1 MKFIKI
7 TFIPQ
12 LITIIISFQFINI
25 FSTNN
30 KVEIRQCCRRKSC
43 KEEDISDKIITNK
56 EVKKVAVIGATKV
69 TYQNGKG
76 EQLEFIAENNKEK
89 EDFIKELESNGITN
103 NNIIEEHIYI
113 PKEEYFNN
121 EKSIASTSKA
131 QITANIGTC
140 STEDGKKE
148 IEFKVLTNM
157 CTETIN
163 KLEEIHKSTHSKKIF
178 LSVDDNGKDLNYHY
192 IRYIIRGNA
201 VKNIKNIL
209 FDLEKKENCWQIKQ
223 ITKNNTNN
231 DGDKIENINV
241 DIDSYTITF
250 DRITNDM
257 LTCVHN
263 VTNKYNF
270 TDNNIDDF
278 TCRVE
283 SIAEYSSE
291 KSKKIKKPE
300 ETSNS
305 SLVSKGFNFFTR
317 FVAENCNCIPNV
329 YTDIIYKCK
338 YDKSTNSTFFIT
350 IGTFHYPE
358 VRDPLKKVINS
369 IKKQAHDMF
378 TLLLGENFSNELR
391 TQLKLKTKPKT
402 IILSSNPIK

>member
-43 KEEDISDKIITNK
+43 KEEDISDKIIANK

-69 TYQNGKG
+69 TYQNEKG
-76 EQLEFIAENNKEK
+76 EQLEFIAENNEEK
-89 EDFIKELESNGITN
+89 KNFIKELESNGITN
-103 NNIIEEHIYI
+103 NNIIEEQIYI
-113 PKEEYFNN
+113 PKEEYFDN
-121 EKSIASTSKA
+121 EKSIASTSKT
-131 QITANIGTC
+131 QIKANIGKC

-148 IEFKVLTNM
+148 IEFEVLTNM
-157 CTETIN
+157 CDETIT
-163 KLEEIHKSTHSKKIF
+163 KLEEIHKNTHSQKKF
-178 LSVDDNGKDLNYHY
+178 LSVDDNEKDLNYHY
-192 IRYIIRGNA
+192 IRYIVRGNA

-209 FDLEKKENCWQIKQ
+209 FDFEKNENCWQIKQ

-305 SLVSKGFNFFTR
+305 SLVSKGLNFCANFF
-317 FVAENCNCIPNV
+317 AEKLNCIPNV

-358 VRDPLKKVINS
+358 VNDPLKKVINS

-391 TQLKLKTKPKT
+391 TQLDLKTKPKT